1 MTDVQHPRE
10 WEVGFH
16 QSFEPEFNN
25 LSIEVQDKLLAATR
39 ILSARGPGAGRP
51 YVDTVNGS
59 KHANMKELRFNA
71 DGGVWRVFF
80 AFDPSRRAIL
90 LVAGNKTK
98 GSEQRFYR
106 KYIRLADSRY
116 DEHVKQFR

>member
-1 MTDVQHPRE
+1 M
-10 WEVGFH
+10 
-16 QSFEPEFNN
+16 
-25 LSIEVQDKLLAATR
+25 
-39 ILSARGPGAGRP
+39 
-51 YVDTVNGS
+51 DTVNSS

-80 AFDPSRRAIL
+80 AFDPSREAIL

-106 KYIRLADSRY
+106 KYIGLADSRY
-116 DEHVKQFR
+116 DEHVQRFR